1 MIEAHI
7 QFDLSRFERSLPWRL
22 RCGRHGIAGN
32 ELAFG
37 PKASLGGAPVRS
49 VDIAGSIEEFSIAA
63 LSRFGRPNPSSSAK
77 SLVQNG
83 TEAAFSANAA
93 RCAAVCVTESGLR
106 LRGSTAKRTSSLI

>member
-7 QFDLSRFERSLPWRL
+7 QFDLSRFEPSLPWRR

-49 VDIAGSIEEFSIAA
+49 VDIAGSIEEFSN
-63 LSRFGRPNPSSSAK
+63 GR
-77 SLVQNG
+77 LVEIRPPKPIEFRKVLGPERN
-83 TEAAFSANAA
+83 
-93 RCAAVCVTESGLR
+93 
-106 LRGSTAKRTSSLI
+106 